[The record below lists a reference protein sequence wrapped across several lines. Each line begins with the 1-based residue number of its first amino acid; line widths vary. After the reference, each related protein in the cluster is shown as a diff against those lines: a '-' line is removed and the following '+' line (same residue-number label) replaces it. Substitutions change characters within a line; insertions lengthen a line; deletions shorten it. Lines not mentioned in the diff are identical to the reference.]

1 MQKSTDSVVLSTILI
16 VDIIQNQGY
25 NILKEVRGVKN
36 KNFDIW
42 LGIGLNILHYRK
54 EQGMTQLQLAEKANI
69 SKNHLQRIE
78 TAACSCTLDTLIDIA
93 EALNIPLKK
102 LFEFKD

>member
-1 MQKSTDSVVLSTILI
+1 MLFYQQFWLSINNAI
-16 VDIIQNQGY
+16 WNIIYVAGE
-25 NILKEVRGVKN
+25 KMKN
-36 KNFDIW
+36 KNFDVW

-54 EQGMTQLQLAEKANI
+54 EQGLTQMQLAEKADI
-69 SKNHLQRIE
+69 SKNHMQRIE

-102 LFEFKD
+102 LFEFRD

>member
-1 MQKSTDSVVLSTILI
+1 M
-16 VDIIQNQGY
+16 
-25 NILKEVRGVKN
+25 KN

-54 EQGMTQLQLAEKANI
+54 EQGMTQMQLAEKADI
-69 SKNHLQRIE
+69 SSKYLQRIE
-78 TAACSCTLDTLIDIA
+78 TAASSCTLDTLIDIA

-102 LFEFKD
+102 LFEFRD

>member
-1 MQKSTDSVVLSTILI
+1 M
-16 VDIIQNQGY
+16 
-25 NILKEVRGVKN
+25 KN

-54 EQGMTQLQLAEKANI
+54 EQGMTQMQLAEKVGLSRNYI
-69 SKNHLQRIE
+69 QRIE
-78 TAACSCTLDTLIDIA
+78 TAACSCTLDTLIVIA

>member
-1 MQKSTDSVVLSTILI
+1 MSAIENTILSI
-16 VDIIQNQGY
+16 VLMIGLFANLL
-25 NILKEVRGVKN
+25 NV
-36 KNFDIW
+36 IW

-54 EQGMTQLQLAEKANI
+54 EQGLTQIELADKCNI
-69 SKNHLQRIE
+69 SRTYMQKIE
-78 TAACSCTLDTLIDIA
+78 TAASSCTLDTLIDIA

>member
-1 MQKSTDSVVLSTILI
+1 MKS
-16 VDIIQNQGY
+16 
-25 NILKEVRGVKN
+25 

-54 EQGMTQLQLAEKANI
+54 EQGMTQMQLAEKANL
-69 SKNHLQRIE
+69 SRNHLQRIE
-78 TAACSCTLDTLIDIA
+78 TAACSSSLDTLIEIA
-93 EALNIPLKK
+93 DALKIPFIK

>member
-1 MQKSTDSVVLSTILI
+1 MFKN
-16 VDIIQNQGY
+16 IIC
-25 NILKEVRGVKN
+25 IKEVSCVRN
-36 KNFDIW
+36 KNFDVW

-54 EQGMTQLQLAEKANI
+54 EQGMTQMELAEKAGI
-69 SKNHLQRIE
+69 SKNHMQRIE